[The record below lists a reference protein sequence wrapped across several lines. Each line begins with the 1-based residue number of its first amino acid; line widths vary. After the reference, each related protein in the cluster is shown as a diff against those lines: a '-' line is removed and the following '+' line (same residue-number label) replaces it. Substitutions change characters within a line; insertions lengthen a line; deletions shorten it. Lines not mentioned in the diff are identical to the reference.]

1 MPLAIRLHKQQIL
14 PEHVSS
20 LSISSGSGSS
30 LSSRSAFGG
39 RSSFGGRSGILLILS
54 REKTH
59 VLCLKP
65 NNMEGLNTH
74 SSSGPRGYFE
84 KSGRSVH
91 EYYFRICAMPTT
103 FRNNFALLI
112 DSKSMDGAILRR
124 LGNFSFTN
132 CLCLMM

>member
-1 MPLAIRLHKQQIL
+1 MPLTIRLYKQQIL

-20 LSISSGSGSS
+20 LSIRSGSGSN

-65 NNMEGLNTH
+65 NNMKGLNTH
-74 SSSGPRGYFE
+74 SSSGSRGYFE
-84 KSGRSVH
+84 QSGRSIH
-91 EYYFRICAMPTT
+91 EYYFRICAMSTT
-103 FRNNFALLI
+103 FRNNLVRWSTGNLRMEQFYANRGTFLLLI
-112 DSKSMDGAILRR
+112 VGVR
-124 LGNFSFTN
+124 
-132 CLCLMM
+132 